1 MKQRCIQCGREFNLS
16 DSEIDFYKSKSLNQP
31 KRCKS
36 CRDKNKRGNQEFKK
50 YNLQT
55 PIKNRSTFLSSI
67 ITFLI
72 FINAICITNYG
83 SLTLPVFFIDLL
95 GVVAI
100 VLLSTVKNTVEIQ
113 EFDTSPYKHTFYDT
127 KSMAEHYAKHGKETG
142 CGDMEE
148 YLFKQIILSAIN
160 PLFPKLRKKMVT
172 QPILTQQQMN
182 LLQLQRQD
190 ISVHISSLHCH
201 TITNNNTGMKGFR
214 RGF

>member
-16 DSEIDFYKSKSLNQP
+16 DSEIDFYKSKSLNLP

-148 YLFKQIILSAIN
+148 YLFKANYIIGNKSVISKTQKKDGDTAYFNTATNEFVVVAKAGYIRTYFIASLSYYN
-160 PLFPKLRKKMVT
+160 K
-172 QPILTQQQMN
+172 Q
-182 LLQLQRQD
+182 
-190 ISVHISSLHCH
+190 
-201 TITNNNTGMKGFR
+201 
-214 RGF
+214 